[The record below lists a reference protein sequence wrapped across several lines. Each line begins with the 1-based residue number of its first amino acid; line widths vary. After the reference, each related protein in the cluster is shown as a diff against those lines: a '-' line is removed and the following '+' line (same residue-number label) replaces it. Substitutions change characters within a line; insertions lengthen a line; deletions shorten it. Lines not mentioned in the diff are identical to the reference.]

1 MSEKCSTFVGGMRIS
16 IAHIFSQACRMVC
29 LLGLVCGAMCGLSS
43 CGWQRAKEVI
53 ATAERMDKT
62 EHVVY
67 DDTAAIAGVIRTLDN
82 PVGWLFCRNTLGK
95 AYYYMGRNYS
105 LTNQIAEAAG
115 CYIEADRL
123 QIDDPIYRGRVNS
136 CMAHIC
142 KQNNNSD
149 SLALIFFERANQAF
163 KESNNEWYYAHTL
176 LDVIEFN
183 CYLQDY
189 SIADTLFQAAQSYLM
204 DDAYYY
210 ARFLETKGLYFYSKQ
225 EYDSALVY
233 FKQGLSH
240 WKTEEDKVYTYL
252 KLVQV
257 YCDMEDLASAL
268 PYAEKIVQYSQNP
281 NYLVNAYYCLL
292 WDATVKDDAKLLAEI
307 AHTRADIQQT
317 LDRGIS
323 KYAKAIP
330 LLKEYL
336 SNPYPW
342 CWGWISLVAVAF
354 VCLVAVIG
362 VVVFRK
368 RSLNAHKQIDDLSN
382 RLEKQEAVQSEQ
394 QRQYDADMCLA
405 DIRAKYPK
413 PRKQWNDYNRLKK
426 DLNAPLQQLLC
437 ALDNSELGNKEKV
450 FCVFLIVYSH
460 CSLIEL
466 ADYINYSEKGIRNYK
481 QRIAQKLHISSAE
494 LYDFLQNQL
503 RN

>member
-1 MSEKCSTFVGGMRIS
+1 MQRHIDAIQTPIPSMRI
-16 IAHIFSQACRMVC
+16 IICILGILHI
-29 LLGLVCGAMCGLSS
+29 LTS
-43 CGWQRAKEVI
+43 CGWQEAKEVI

-67 DDTAAIAGVIRTLDN
+67 DDTAAISGVIRTLDN

-105 LTNQIAEAAG
+105 LSNQIAEAAG

-183 CYLQDY
+183 CYLQHY
-189 SIADTLFQAAQSYLM
+189 SKADTLFQTAQSYLM

-240 WKTEEDKVYTYL
+240 WKTEEDKAYTYL

-342 CWGWISLVAVAF
+342 RWGWISLVAVAL

-405 DIRAKYPK
+405 DIRAKFPK

-426 DLNAPLQQLLC
+426 DLNAPLQQLLYT
-437 ALDNSELGNKEKV
+437 LDNSDLGNKEKV
-450 FCVFLIVYSH
+450 FCVFLVVYSH

-503 RN
+503 RS

>member
-1 MSEKCSTFVGGMRIS
+1 MRKLKI
-16 IAHIFSQACRMVC
+16 IYLLLPLIFY
-29 LLGLVCGAMCGLSS
+29 S
-43 CGWQRAKEVI
+43 CGWKDAKEVI

-82 PVGWLFCRNTLGK
+82 PVGWLFCSNTLGK

-183 CYLQDY
+183 CYLQHY
-189 SIADTLFQAAQSYLM
+189 SIADTLFQTAQSYLM

-210 ARFLETKGLYFYSKQ
+210 ARFLETKGLYFYSMQ
-225 EYDSALVY
+225 QYDSALVY
-233 FKQGLSH
+233 FKQGLEY
-240 WKTEEDKVYTYL
+240 WETEEDKAYTYL
-252 KLVQV
+252 KLLQV
-257 YCDMEDLASAL
+257 HCDMEDLASAL

-342 CWGWISLVAVAF
+342 RWGWILLVTIAF
-354 VCLVAVIG
+354 VCLLAVIG

-368 RSLNAHKQIDDLSN
+368 RTVNDWGGEKPNTIKALLEIKATGISLHRFERIIHKEQYKVLQHTHYLINPNYEIKFGLRPCVLPKWLQIPYLSDFYTTAMYY
-382 RLEKQEAVQSEQ
+382 LIEKQ
-394 QRQYDADMCLA
+394 
-405 DIRAKYPK
+405 
-413 PRKQWNDYNRLKK
+413 
-426 DLNAPLQQLLC
+426 
-437 ALDNSELGNKEKV
+437 
-450 FCVFLIVYSH
+450 
-460 CSLIEL
+460 
-466 ADYINYSEKGIRNYK
+466 
-481 QRIAQKLHISSAE
+481 
-494 LYDFLQNQL
+494 
-503 RN
+503 